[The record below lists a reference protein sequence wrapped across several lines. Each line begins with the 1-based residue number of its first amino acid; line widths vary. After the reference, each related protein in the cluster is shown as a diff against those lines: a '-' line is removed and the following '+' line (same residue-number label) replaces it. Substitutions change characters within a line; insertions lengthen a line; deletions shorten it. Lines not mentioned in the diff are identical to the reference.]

1 MRYDNYVELLVPS
14 RDQMSTSH
22 HQEAMELTAYV
33 ANRVR
38 NEGII
43 PIAAR
48 MSKSFKQAM
57 ACLGTSGT
65 INEPLDLLDLGNV
78 GKHHPAWALDF
89 LGAFS
94 KLKIDTHSSQEDVF
108 APFLERNREV
118 SNFAGCSWEDILPL
132 PRGYHTWI
140 DRLLGPAPTTVIGR
154 HGPGATAERLV
165 GWDKWLG
172 LDETITSNI
181 RMTTVPKDW
190 SKDRLIGIEP
200 VRSQFI
206 QQGIARALRGTSFFR
221 AFVSLRC
228 NRRHLRLARHSEYM
242 TIDLSDAS
250 DRIPLSLVEYLLPTD
265 WYNLFARFSTGTAL
279 LPSGEVVRLGMAA
292 TMGNGFCFEQE
303 TLIFLLVASLVSATT
318 IHELHSNVSKTSVF
332 GDDIVL
338 RRAYGPEFAD
348 IAYKLGWILSATKTC
363 WTPEFRETVGFWIV
377 NGHAVRRF
385 LPKLAGDK
393 VDIHFACSHEVL
405 DLSERAFVA
414 GYEGLG
420 RTLLSSTEFRSRH
433 GSPWSEVNFQRPEIS
448 VSTFVAPDRRN
459 SVSEMTRYRAYWMC
473 YRTQGR
479 RELDEGLKPSLSK
492 TWLPASEYPNCWD
505 TLQREATAVRGFP
518 FSSGRSFS

>member
-14 RDQMSTSH
+14 RDHMSTSH
-22 HQEAMELTAYV
+22 HKEASEIAAYI

-43 PIAAR
+43 PIASR

-57 ACLGTSGT
+57 ACLGNHGT
-65 INEPLDLLDLGNV
+65 INESLDLLDLGNV

-94 KLKIDTHSSQEDVF
+94 KLKLDDHTSQEDVY
-108 APFLERNREV
+108 APFLARNREV
-118 SNFAGCSWEDILPL
+118 SNFAGCRWEDILPL
-132 PRGYHTWI
+132 PPGYCQWI
-140 DRLLGPAPTTVIGR
+140 ARLLGPAPTTVTGR

-172 LDETITSNI
+172 LDETITNSL

-190 SKDRLIGIEP
+190 SKDRLIGIES
-200 VRSQFI
+200 VRAQFI
-206 QQGIARALRGTSFFR
+206 QQGIARALRNTSFFR

-228 NRRHLRLARHSEYM
+228 NRRHLRLATDPEYM

-250 DRIPLSLVEYLLPTD
+250 DRIPLSLVEYLLPAD
-265 WYNLFARFSTGTAL
+265 WYYLFARYSTGTAC
-279 LPSGEVVRLGMAA
+279 LPTGEVVRLGMAA

-303 TLIFLLVASLVSATT
+303 TLIFLLVASLVSASTV
-318 IHELHSNVSKTSVF
+318 HELHSNVSKTSVF

-338 RRAYGPEFAD
+338 RRAYGPEFALL
-348 IAYKLGWILSATKTC
+348 ATSMGWVLSATKTC
-363 WTPEFRETVGFWIV
+363 WTSGFKETVGFWIS

-393 VDIHFACSHEVL
+393 VGIHFACSQEVL
-405 DLSERAFVA
+405 DLSERACVA

-420 RTLLSSTEFRSRH
+420 RTLLSSTEFRTRH
-433 GSPWSEVNFQRPEIS
+433 GSPRREENFQRPEIS
-448 VSTFVAPDRRN
+448 VSTLVAPDRRN
-459 SVSEMTRYRAYWMC
+459 SVSEETRYRAYWMC

-479 RELDEGLKPSLSK
+479 RELDEGLKPTLSK
-492 TWLPASEYPNCWD
+492 TWLPAREYPNCWD
-505 TLQREATAVRGFP
+505 ILCREPRRYGDS
-518 FSSGRSFS
+518 FSSGPAFS